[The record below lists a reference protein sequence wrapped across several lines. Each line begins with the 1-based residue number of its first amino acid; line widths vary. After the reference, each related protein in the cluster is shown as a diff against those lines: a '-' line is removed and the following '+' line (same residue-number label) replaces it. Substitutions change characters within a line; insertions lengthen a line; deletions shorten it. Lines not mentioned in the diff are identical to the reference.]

1 MAAITKPSLPGW
13 QEVEPD
19 YRRVLARHISPY
31 TLNSQTQDW
40 GGENYIFTFTWPPM
54 RQTQGLLALKFL
66 RDLQAGNNHW
76 VEDVTRYVSAD
87 VSDKATM
94 QLRVVAGSVSVS
106 VSPGLIY
113 RISFQAEKAQ

>member
-54 RQTQGLLALKFL
+54 KQTQGLLALKFL
-66 RDLQAGNNHW
+66 RDLQVGNNYW
-76 VEDVTRYVSAD
+76 SEDVTRYVSAD
-87 VSDKATM
+87 VGDKAAM
-94 QLRVVAGSVSVS
+94 PLRVVAGSVNVS
-106 VSPGLIY
+106 VAPGLIY